1 MIKVAQVVLRLLEPE
16 DLNQLYIFRNDYEIT
31 RHLGGFSAG
40 FSHSD
45 LKEWLESH
53 RQRNDE
59 IIWAIATQK
68 DNICIGHVGLYQ
80 IDYRVRKADFGI
92 LIGDTNQQGK
102 GIGKAVSSVILN
114 YGFQQL
120 NLHKV
125 SLSVLATNERAIKL
139 YHSIGFQKEG
149 IMRDEQFRDGKYVD
163 SIIMSCL
170 EQEWQDYH

>member
-1 MIKVAQVVLRLLEPE
+1 MMKLSGR
-16 DLNQLYIFRNDYEIT
+16 
-31 RHLGGFSAG
+31 
-40 FSHSD
+40 
-45 LKEWLESH
+45 
-53 RQRNDE
+53 
-59 IIWAIATQK
+59 IATQT

-102 GIGKAVSSVILN
+102 GIGKAVSCVILD

-120 NLHKV
+120 NLHKI

-149 IMRDEQFRDGKYVD
+149 IMRNEHFVMV
-163 SIIMSCL
+163 SML
-170 EQEWQDYH
+170 TV